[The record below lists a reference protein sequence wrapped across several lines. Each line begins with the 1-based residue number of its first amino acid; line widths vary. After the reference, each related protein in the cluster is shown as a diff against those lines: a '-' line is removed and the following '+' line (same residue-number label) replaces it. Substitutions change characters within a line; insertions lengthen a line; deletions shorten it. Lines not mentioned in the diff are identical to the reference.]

1 MNSTSQ
7 VRTWSALPHSLHLK
21 QSKQESQDLL
31 RGITSIC
38 NYNKAQIITSELPS
52 LLSIKLYF
60 LPSVFH
66 QINSFKSLN
75 FYYMIQHDI

>member
-38 NYNKAQIITSELPS
+38 NYNKAQIITSETSLPPF
-52 LLSIKLYF
+52 YQV
-60 LPSVFH
+60 VFFAFCFSP
-66 QINSFKSLN
+66 N
-75 FYYMIQHDI
+75 